1 MGRRARKLRETVEL
15 RRRSENTEDTSFSKP
30 DGQPSWL
37 GTASSRTFSHDFSRV
52 PTMSPLK
59 HADGFARRNTRRC
72 PVATEITMFAF
83 QCERIEEKMQR
94 NNTAYRKGSVCLS
107 FSLIL
112 SLSLPRAVSLSL
124 SRTGGQTRWPV
135 CIGRRFA
142 WFSVAENIT
151 RGELSL
157 PGHSYSMYRSTGGHA
172 RARVTQVPT
181 HRARV

>member
-1 MGRRARKLRETVEL
+1 MGRRASKLRETVES

-52 PTMSPLK
+52 PTMIPLK
-59 HADGFARRNTRRC
+59 HVDGFARRNTRRY

-94 NNTAYRKGSVCLS
+94 NNTAYRKGSVRLS

-112 SLSLPRAVSLSL
+112 SLSLPRAVSLSF
-124 SRTGGQTRWPV
+124 SN
-135 CIGRRFA
+135 RRPDP
-142 WFSVAENIT
+142 
-151 RGELSL
+151 L
-157 PGHSYSMYRSTGGHA
+157 A
-172 RARVTQVPT
+172 RM
-181 HRARV
+181 HRATIRVVLCCREYNERRIVFTWSQLFHV